1 MKQLNTVVEETVNQE
16 TTVTE
21 ETVTLS
27 TEEISK
33 IVNNDAV
40 SKSNR
45 MVELYGKGLQIKQ
58 ISELMGTR
66 YNFVYNVVSNFTR
79 VNNIE
84 LRTRGTGDSKKQLI
98 IDQCKLGL
106 SNTDISKNLS
116 TNYNYV
122 YKVVTE
128 YLKTK

>member
-1 MKQLNTVVEETVNQE
+1 MKQTNTKTTNQATTVVEETV
-16 TTVTE
+16 TPT
-21 ETVTLS
+21 

-33 IVNNDAV
+33 VVNNDTV
-40 SKSNR
+40 SKSQR
-45 MVELYGKGLQIKQ
+45 MIELYGKGLQIKQ

-66 YNFVYNVVSNFTR
+66 YNFVYNVISNFTR
-79 VNNIE
+79 LNNVE
-84 LRTRGTGDSKKQLI
+84 LRTKGTGDSKKQLI
-98 IDQCKLGL
+98 IDLCKQGL